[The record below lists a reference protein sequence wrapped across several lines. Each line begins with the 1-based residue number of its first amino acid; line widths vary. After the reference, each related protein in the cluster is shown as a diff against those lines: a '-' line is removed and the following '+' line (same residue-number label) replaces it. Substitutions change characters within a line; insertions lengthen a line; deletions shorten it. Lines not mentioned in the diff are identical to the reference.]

1 MTKTE
6 YATAVIKT
14 AIHNGMT
21 LEQLQTADLD
31 DLMQGYLNAQ
41 LNVIKTSA
49 RQLVEAGRCTKCQGL
64 KAACEC

>member
-21 LEQLQTADLD
+21 LEQLQTANLD
-31 DLMQGYLNAQ
+31 DLMKGYLNAQ

-49 RQLVEAGRCTKCQGL
+49 RQLVESGRCPKCQGL
-64 KAACEC
+64 KAACDC